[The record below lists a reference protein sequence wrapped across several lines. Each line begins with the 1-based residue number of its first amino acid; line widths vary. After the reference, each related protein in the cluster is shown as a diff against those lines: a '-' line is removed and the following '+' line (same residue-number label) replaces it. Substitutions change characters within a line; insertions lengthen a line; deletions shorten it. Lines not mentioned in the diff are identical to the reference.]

1 MGWARTEKNALVDTL
16 RRADPDASTLCAG
29 WSTRRLLAHLVLREQ
44 EVIGSLGDAVGRAE
58 PGQEKYLGR
67 LVDAAQSPEGYAG
80 LVDRF
85 VAGPP
90 RWSPMSW
97 GTEKIN
103 LLEYVIHHEDVRR
116 GGAHPVEPRTLP
128 PAQDKAIWS
137 QLPLMARIRY
147 RRSPVPVVLAR
158 PDGATARVSRG
169 TQASKGTPAATGAVQ
184 QGEVVLTGEPVE
196 LTLYVSGRR
205 SAAQVQV
212 SGPPAAVDS
221 FQSWVASA

>member
-16 RRADPDASTLCAG
+16 RRADPEAETLCAG

-44 EVIGSLGDAVGRAE
+44 EVLGSLGDAVGRAE

-67 LVDAAQSPEGYAG
+67 LADEAHTPEGYAG

-116 GGAHPVEPRTLP
+116 GGVEPVQPRTLP
-128 PAQDKAIWS
+128 PAQDKAVWS

-147 RRSPVPVVLAR
+147 RRSPGPVVLAR
-158 PDGATARVSRG
+158 LDGATARVSKGRP
-169 TQASKGTPAATGAVQ
+169 ASKGTAATGAEPE
-184 QGEVVLTGEPVE
+184 GEVVLTGGPVE
-196 LTLYVSGRR
+196 LALYVSGRR

-212 SGPPAAVDS
+212 SGPPAAVAA
-221 FQSWVASA
+221 FESWVASA